1 VLKRTLS
8 TLLLWSITLVLLYCF
23 NDIAALWLIAALTGL
38 TLYEFYSLLNHMGYD
53 PFDKLGIT
61 LGVAVILAPYYIN
74 HSGLSR
80 ISLSTIDLVAF
91 AVIVFSIRIILER
104 NATNRVETLA
114 ASLFGITYVP
124 VMLQY
129 YVKIIDL
136 HAPHAHT
143 GIVYFL
149 WVIAVS
155 KFSDVGAL
163 LTGMAFGKHKMAPI
177 ISPKKT
183 WEGAIGGLLISALV
197 GAGIAYGAHRY
208 LPVNF
213 TPLIAALCALP
224 MAALA
229 VVADLIESVIK
240 RRATIKDSGDA
251 IPGIGGI
258 FDVTDSLILT
268 APLGFMIFGLVK

>member
-8 TLLLWSITLVLLYCF
+8 TLLLWSITLVLLYYF

-38 TLYEFYSLLNHMGYD
+38 TLFEFYSLLKHMGYD
-53 PFDKLGIT
+53 PFDKLGIA
-61 LGVAVILAPYYIN
+61 LGVAVILGPYYLK
-74 HSGLSR
+74 HYG
-80 ISLSTIDLVAF
+80 LSTIDLVAF
-91 AVIVFSIRIILER
+91 AVIAFSIRIILER
-104 NATNRVETLA
+104 NAANRVETLA

-129 YVKIIDL
+129 YVRIVDL

-163 LTGMAFGKHKMAPI
+163 LTGMAFGKHKMAPV

-183 WEGAIGGLLISALV
+183 WEGAIGGLLISAAV

-208 LPVNF
+208 LPANF
-213 TPLIAALCALP
+213 TPLVAALCALP

-268 APLGFMIFGLVK
+268 APLGFMIFGLLK

>member
-1 VLKRTLS
+1 MVKRTLS
-8 TLLLWSITLVLLYCF
+8 TLLLWSITLTLLYYF
-23 NDIAALWLIAALTGL
+23 NDVAAVWLIAALTGL
-38 TLYEFYSLLNHMGYD
+38 TLFEFYSLLKHMGFD
-53 PFDKLGIT
+53 PFDKLGIA
-61 LGVAVILAPYYIN
+61 LGIAVILGPYY
-74 HSGLSR
+74 LWR
-80 ISLSTIDLVAF
+80 YDLKTIDLLAF
-91 AVIVFSIRIILER
+91 AVIAFSIRIILER

-129 YVKIIDL
+129 YVRIIDL

-163 LTGMAFGKHKMAPI
+163 LTGMAFGKHKMAPV

-183 WEGAIGGLLISALV
+183 WEGAIGGLLISASV

-213 TPLIAALCALP
+213 TPLVAALCALP
-224 MAALA
+224 MAGLA

-268 APLGFMIFGLVK
+268 APLGFMIISLLK